1 MGVIITP
8 GCEKYVLSVLT
19 PFHLTTCRSGSKAS
33 FFPIKVRVSCAQYEQ
48 HEIDDMPENAH
59 TNASDHLKTTFRLF
73 VTPWDRVDTI
83 IQNLVTFCIYKMIII
98 LQRDNY
104 PTQVKREK
112 EERRRRREQGKNA
125 Q

>member
-1 MGVIITP
+1 MR
-8 GCEKYVLSVLT
+8 C
-19 PFHLTTCRSGSKAS
+19 C
-33 FFPIKVRVSCAQYEQ
+33 
-48 HEIDDMPENAH
+48 
-59 TNASDHLKTTFRLF
+59 

-83 IQNLVTFCIYKMIII
+83 IRKLIIYRAIIRIYKMIII

>member
-1 MGVIITP
+1 MSRLGTELIP
-8 GCEKYVLSVLT
+8 LSETLDYT
-19 PFHLTTCRSGSKAS
+19 K
-33 FFPIKVRVSCAQYEQ
+33 
-48 HEIDDMPENAH
+48 
-59 TNASDHLKTTFRLF
+59 RLF
-73 VTPWDRVDTI
+73 VFYRVI
-83 IQNLVTFCIYKMIII
+83 IM

>member
-1 MGVIITP
+1 MR
-8 GCEKYVLSVLT
+8 C
-19 PFHLTTCRSGSKAS
+19 
-33 FFPIKVRVSCAQYEQ
+33 
-48 HEIDDMPENAH
+48 
-59 TNASDHLKTTFRLF
+59 F
-73 VTPWDRVDTI
+73 VTPRDRVDTI
-83 IQNLVTFCIYKMIII
+83 IRNLVIYRAIIGIYKMIVI